1 MGEWVIVSTD
11 LKLAMAMEYP
21 KIARA
26 EAMGDRILRIEF
38 TNQEIK
44 NYDISPLLEKPM
56 FSPLQEPAC
65 FKSFTVE
72 PGGYAIVWNDDLDIS
87 EYELWKNGTVEAR
100 IALDSMDDDKLSLEV
115 V

>member
-44 NYDISPLLEKPM
+44 DYDISPLLEKPM

-65 FKSFTVE
+65 FKNFIVE
-72 PGGYAIVWNDDLDIS
+72 PGGHAIVWNDELDIS
-87 EYELWKNGTVEAR
+87 EYELWKNGTVEAT
-100 IALDSMDDDKLSLEV
+100 IALESLDNNDLRLQR
-115 V
+115 